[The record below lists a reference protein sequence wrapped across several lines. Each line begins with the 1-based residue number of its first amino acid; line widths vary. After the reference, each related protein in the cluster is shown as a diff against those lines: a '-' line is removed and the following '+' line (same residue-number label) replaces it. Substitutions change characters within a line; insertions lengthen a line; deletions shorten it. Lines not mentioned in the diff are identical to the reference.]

1 MDRCTTTSIDTC
13 YEGDWKAVLEAA
25 LVEGADWAELEAA
38 PERSI
43 ASRILSLVA

>member
-1 MDRCTTTSIDTC
+1 MDRCTTTSIDTFNA
-13 YEGDWKAVLEAA
+13 GDWETVLEAA
-25 LVEGADWAELEAA
+25 LVEGADWAQLEAA